1 VPSAL
6 GTRVLLALAAG
17 LVLAP
22 CVVAATGAARADLV
36 VRVAD
41 APDPASLTP
50 GVRYRVSVTNRGP
63 ATAARV
69 TVRLRTSVP
78 TAMIEIPN
86 GCFADDKG
94 VGCRRAQLLPRR
106 TWTVT
111 FGVVP
116 CAPETIVATAT
127 SAAGTAD
134 PRPRNNTAHEQTTF
148 LPGRPPPPPPD
159 GSGCPN

>member
-1 VPSAL
+1 MRSAA
-6 GTRVLLALAAG
+6 GTRVLLALVAG

-22 CVVAATGAARADLV
+22 GVVAATEAARADLV
-36 VRVAD
+36 VRVTD

-63 ATAARV
+63 ATAARI
-69 TVRLRTSVP
+69 TVRLRTSVQAATIQTP
-78 TAMIEIPN
+78 D

-94 VGCRRAQLLPRR
+94 VGCRRARLLPRR

-127 SAAGTAD
+127 ASARTAD

-148 LPGRPPPPPPD
+148 VPGRLPPPPP
-159 GSGCPN
+159 GASGCPN